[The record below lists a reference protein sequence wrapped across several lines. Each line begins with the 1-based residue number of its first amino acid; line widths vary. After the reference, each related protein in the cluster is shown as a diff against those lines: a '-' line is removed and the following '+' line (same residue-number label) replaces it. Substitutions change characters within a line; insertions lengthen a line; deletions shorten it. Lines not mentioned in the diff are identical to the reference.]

1 MRTCERC
8 GEPTPFP
15 TGPCENCWETD
26 LATQRRGRAP
36 QPEPP
41 TPPPEPPKPSLVRCR
56 FCQRFFAPA
65 KYAGT
70 VLLCSDRCRRFR
82 RARLAANRKAEQRQ
96 PKTCRICG
104 RTFLP
109 PDLRALCCS
118 PACKQERCRR
128 VALANYYRRQYRTDI
143 TTFAL

>member
-26 LATQRRGRAP
+26 LATQRRGRQP

-41 TPPPEPPKPSLVRCR
+41 TPPPEPPKPVRCR

-65 KYAGT
+65 KYAHT
-70 VLLCSDRCRRFR
+70 ALLCSDRCRRFR
-82 RARLAANRKAEQRQ
+82 RARLAAQRKAQQRQ
-96 PKTCRICG
+96 AKICRVCG
-104 RTFLP
+104 SPFIPHNVL
-109 PDLRALCCS
+109 ALCCS
-118 PACKQERCRR
+118 KPCTQERERR
-128 VALANYYRRQYRTDI
+128 VALENYYRRQYQTDT